1 MTAQNGTVTKN
12 PNTPYYDAG
21 STVELTAAPNSGYTF
36 SGWSGDASG
45 TASPTTVTMSGNKAV
60 TASFTPNSVAVVTD
74 VATVNVPEGATA
86 TFQVRLSAQPTGAVT
101 VAVGRTAGDTDLG
114 VSGGASLSFTTGNW
128 ASYQTV
134 TLAAAEDNTDNVSGS
149 ATISCDADLAGCW
162 TPA

>member
-1 MTAQNGTVTKN
+1 MVDTSVTANEADDDYTLAVTAQNGTVTKN

-36 SGWSGDASG
+36 SGWSG
-45 TASPTTVTMSGNKAV
+45 
-60 TASFTPNSVAVVTD
+60 TPRAREPDDRDDEREQGGDGELHAQQRGGVTD

-114 VSGGASLSFTTGNW
+114 VSGGASLSFTTG
-128 ASYQTV
+128 
-134 TLAAAEDNTDNVSGS
+134 LGELPDG
-149 ATISCDADLAGCW
+149 DAGGGRG
-162 TPA
+162 